1 MVYLS
6 LYAVVMFNIKFL
18 KFGVVGLSGV
28 VVDFFVTWLCK
39 EKMGVNKYVANAI
52 GFSLAVINNFLL
64 NRYWTFEENTQPV
77 TEQFL
82 KFALIAL
89 AGLAINSFLLFVI
102 VKFIK
107 INFYVTKLLVIGLV
121 FFWNFFMNY
130 LFTFQ

>member
-1 MVYLS
+1 ML
-6 LYAVVMFNIKFL
+6 NIKFL

-39 EKMGVNKYVANAI
+39 EKLGINKYVANAI

-64 NRYWTFEENTQPV
+64 NRYWTFEDNMQPA

-89 AGLAINSFLLFVI
+89 VGLAINSFLLFVI
-102 VKFIK
+102 LKFIK
-107 INFYVTKLLVIGLV
+107 INFYITKLLVIGLV

-130 LFTFQ
+130 LFTFH

>member
-1 MVYLS
+1 ML
-6 LYAVVMFNIKFL
+6 NIKFL

-39 EKMGVNKYVANAI
+39 EKMGINKYVANAI

-64 NRYWTFEENTQPV
+64 NRYWTFEDNMQPAA
-77 TEQFL
+77 EQFL

-89 AGLAINSFLLFVI
+89 VGLAINSFLLFVI
-102 VKFIK
+102 LKYIK

-130 LFTFQ
+130 LFTFH

>member
-1 MVYLS
+1 
-6 LYAVVMFNIKFL
+6 MFNIKFL

-39 EKMGVNKYVANAI
+39 EKLGVNKYVANAI

-64 NRYWTFEENTQPV
+64 NRYWTFKDNIQPA

-89 AGLAINSFLLFVI
+89 VGLAINSFLLFVI
-102 VKFIK
+102 LKFIK
-107 INFYVTKLLVIGLV
+107 INFYITKLLVIGLV

-130 LFTFQ
+130 LFTFH

>member
-1 MVYLS
+1 ML
-6 LYAVVMFNIKFL
+6 NIKFL

-39 EKMGVNKYVANAI
+39 EKLGINKYVANGI

-64 NRYWTFEENTQPV
+64 NRYWTFEDHMQPA

-89 AGLAINSFLLFVI
+89 VGLAINSFLLFVI
-102 VKFIK
+102 LRYIK
-107 INFYVTKLLVIGLV
+107 INFYVTKLLVVGLV

-130 LFTFQ
+130 LFTFH

>member
-1 MVYLS
+1 ML
-6 LYAVVMFNIKFL
+6 NIKFL

-39 EKMGVNKYVANAI
+39 EKFGINKYVANAI

-64 NRYWTFEENTQPV
+64 NRYWTFEDNMQPAA
-77 TEQFL
+77 EQFL

-89 AGLAINSFLLFVI
+89 VGLAINSFLLFVI
-102 VKFIK
+102 LKYIK

-130 LFTFQ
+130 LFTFH

>member
-1 MVYLS
+1 ML
-6 LYAVVMFNIKFL
+6 NIKFL

-39 EKMGVNKYVANAI
+39 EKLGINKYVANAI

-64 NRYWTFEENTQPV
+64 NRYWTFEDNMQPAA
-77 TEQFL
+77 EQFL

-89 AGLAINSFLLFVI
+89 VGLAINSFLLFVI
-102 VKFIK
+102 LKFIK
-107 INFYVTKLLVIGLV
+107 INLYITKLLVIGLV

-130 LFTFQ
+130 LFTFH

>member
-1 MVYLS
+1 
-6 LYAVVMFNIKFL
+6 MFNIKFL
-18 KFGVVGLSGV
+18 KFGLVGLSGV

-39 EKMGVNKYVANAI
+39 EKLGINKYVANAI

-64 NRYWTFEENTQPV
+64 NRYWTFEDTMQPAA
-77 TEQFL
+77 EQFL

-89 AGLAINSFLLFVI
+89 VGLAINSFLLFVI
-102 VKFIK
+102 LKFIK

-130 LFTFQ
+130 LFTFH